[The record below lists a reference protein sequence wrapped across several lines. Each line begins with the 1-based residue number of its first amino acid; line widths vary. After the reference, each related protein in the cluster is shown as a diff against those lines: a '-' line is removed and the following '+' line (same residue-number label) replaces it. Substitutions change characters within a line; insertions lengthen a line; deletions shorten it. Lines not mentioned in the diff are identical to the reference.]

1 MGWGGERRC
10 KRHFIQKAGNL
21 CNIIVL
27 AVLVQ
32 ALISRCSANIAY
44 FFANYFIQGGLACK
58 IVVYN

>member
-1 MGWGGERRC
+1 MTFHTKG
-10 KRHFIQKAGNL
+10 

-44 FFANYFIQGGLACK
+44 FLQTISYKVVLLAK
-58 IVVYN
+58 